1 MGERDEKKVKR
12 SVILYPFWE
21 SSYIHFATNH
31 YNFSFWN
38 MLSAIET
45 NEKMQ
50 QFCQTQTHKRPSR
63 QLIKKEKF
71 FKLLCRTHVLICH
84 LALVMP

>member
-1 MGERDEKKVKR
+1 MLGQHSFIATSFKRQKKGERDEKKVKR

-38 MLSAIET
+38 MLSEIET

-50 QFCQTQTHKRPSR
+50 QFCQTQTHTSVRPDN
-63 QLIKKEKF
+63 
-71 FKLLCRTHVLICH
+71 
-84 LALVMP
+84 